1 MINSKTIILK
11 SQRGAAMLVMALVL
25 TTLSMLIVI
34 FAAHYG
40 NLQSKA
46 VTNITRNQQAMNAA
60 QAGLEFGISYL
71 NVNSAT
77 ILASPVS
84 GYLAPFSN
92 SSTTNVTLSNGCK
105 FSITYSNP
113 TANNYKLIKITS
125 VGSSDDGTAVTTV
138 SQLVQFGSML
148 LNIPGSPMISLGS
161 VTLSGNSEIVN
172 VYSGTTIQT
181 ALGVSISGSAT
192 TTLASGTSSDKNG
205 IKSDVQQ
212 NVASLQSLSHDDFF
226 STIFGLS
233 TSSIK
238 SSVGNYYTSSVTT
251 DYASTLNGKTGTSI
265 WIDQTGGTATLTSNA
280 TIGSAASPVILII
293 NGPVRFQG
301 NVTIYGYVFVTG
313 TSTTDLLGNVTI
325 NGAMGTT
332 DNTSASTGSVQVNYS
347 PSVLGNLQNVNG
359 LKYYA
364 KVPGSWKEF

>member
-1 MINSKTIILK
+1 MVNSKSIILV

-34 FAAHYG
+34 FAANYG

-46 VTNITRNQQAMNAA
+46 VANITRNQQAMNAA

-71 NVNSAT
+71 NENSAT

-92 SSTTNVTLSNGCK
+92 SSTTNVALSNGSK

-113 TANNYKLIKITS
+113 TANNYKLIKISS

-148 LNIPGSPMISLGS
+148 LNIPGSPMISLGA
-161 VTLSGNSEIVN
+161 VALNGNSEIVN

-181 ALGVSISGSAT
+181 AQGVSFGGSSS
-192 TTLASGTSSDKNG
+192 TTLASGTSSNKNS

-212 NVASLQSLSHDDFF
+212 NAASLQGLSSTDFF

-233 TSSIK
+233 SDSIK
-238 SSVGNYYTSSVTT
+238 STVGHYYSNNTTTNY
-251 DYASTLNGKTGTSI
+251 AETLNGLTGTSI
-265 WIDQTGGTATLTSNA
+265 WIDQTSGTATLSSNA
-280 TIGSAASPVILII
+280 TIGSAAAPVILII
-293 NGPVRFQG
+293 NGPVKFSG

-313 TSTTDLLGNVTI
+313 VSTIDLTGNVTI

-332 DNTSASTGSVQVNYS
+332 DNTSSATGSVQINYS
-347 PSVLGNLQNVNG
+347 PTVLNNLQKSNG
-359 LKYYA
+359 MQYYA
-364 KVPGSWKEF
+364 KIPGSWKEF